1 MRATASSTAHVSHAI
16 SLTPAAPPPPPH
28 VPPLQTTSLHTHIDR
43 LQGRIDEVKV
53 QLTKMQH
60 HAKVLVEKAG
70 NRHGVFDRARAEVAR
85 RTKAITA
92 VLAQMELEMKAQA
105 RLLAELEAAQR
116 TLLRRKLFPGNYLAH
131 D

>member
-1 MRATASSTAHVSHAI
+1 MAVGHG
-16 SLTPAAPPPPPH
+16 
-28 VPPLQTTSLHTHIDR
+28 PLNDIIDDKNLCDLDQKFSYVRQHTTSLHTHIDR